1 MGEKRG
7 TKALEFWC
15 RRITEGYPDVNVQNM
30 TTSWRDGLAFCAMIH
45 HFRPDLID
53 FDSLDKNDIYGNN
66 ELAFRIAEQHLG
78 IPALLDAEDMASCAV
93 PDRLSILTY
102 LSQFYQTFSGSSPAR
117 IPASRTT
124 ETVEERITQVSES
137 PKEKEATCLG
147 SMRKDVCV
155 VCGFPIFLAEKLVLA
170 HVAYHR
176 TCFRCARCNNQ
187 LTIGN
192 YYETEEGQ
200 YCCETCPDEDIAV
213 QITQSY
219 DYPTYSEIEK
229 SDIDSGC
236 QQFFSNDENV
246 NKKPFSRNS
255 IERMDHESMDRVV
268 IPDLIAQ
275 TSRLRL
281 NFISNQLF
289 SENDEQMMNRDDNM
303 RISENRSS
311 IEGDDTNLKTESRN
325 LVHPFNTEYE
335 KRSKLEEENKLSC
348 IACLKLEP
356 DNDGLLNTNVHDYV
370 HERLNIDKHEQDQIT
385 ITSVAS
391 LHNVIK
397 ETRASHSNDKELS
410 DETSSESNYSIVEKR
425 RRMFEKK
432 KDDIERNK
440 LKTHDTEALKFK
452 IQTKRHRT
460 KSIGNSESPIINPD
474 TTMQETDIGQNNS
487 RKYNAESFD
496 KDSSTQIAPFELS
509 SSRVSKVNKT
519 LSIPLDTESIEH
531 HTSTV
536 ANDINATNVI
546 CSNFSEDYPEDL
558 NPFKSD
564 EEQEELEEA
573 EEAAE
578 MEEEKEKEEEEEEE
592 EDEEGITDKSVTTMN
607 SLEPTRDLTNPFE
620 NVEETDKKEVILPI
634 PATRS
639 NFKSGKANQHFVE
652 GSTKRRLAAPQINL
666 NPFWSDEEDH
676 DSDLEFKERTSEIM
690 PTPKPRTIKHNE
702 QSPSKNGRKSSDT
715 RDYLSISSNYLRSP
729 ESGIR
734 TGGAYRKKKPA
745 PLPPNKKECVSDQ
758 RTSSMSKLQCSSAE
772 YLDSPSHK
780 TFKTRKPRP
789 APPPPIPVSSGFKEC
804 PMNKS
809 HDASVEYN
817 IWEDEKTN
825 KDETNRNRQSFP
837 HITCEETFHC
847 RSYLDKSMEGK
858 WKRKKGPAPPCPIP
872 HRRKIK
878 VMSLKDVKLELDEI
892 ELQQQGLEKQGVR
905 LEQLIRS
912 KCESGPQISDT
923 TDISLGTDVEELVLE
938 LFTLVNEKNEL
949 FRRQAELMLLRR
961 QQRLEEEHAEVEY
974 QIRCL
979 MAQNESTKTDFDKQ
993 REEALIQR
1001 LIEIVE
1007 RRNEIVDCLEMDRRR
1022 EIEEDRSIHRH
1033 MDLFAA
1039 KNKNDISCNDMDTT
1053 EKKKRKQNKLKEK
1066 IKEKRLKRIL
1076 KKDVDKDVDEM
1087 ELTLKRHTKRKWF

>member
-1 MGEKRG
+1 MGERRG

-102 LSQFYQTFSGSSPAR
+102 LSQFYQTFNGSSPAR

-200 YCCETCPDEDIAV
+200 YCCETCPDEDIPV

-219 DYPTYSEIEK
+219 DYPTFSEIEK
-229 SDIDSGC
+229 NNIDSSC
-236 QQFFSNDENV
+236 QQFFSNNENI

-289 SENDEQMMNRDDNM
+289 PENDEQISLDNM
-303 RISENRSS
+303 HISENRSS
-311 IEGDDTNLKTESRN
+311 IEGENTNLKTESRN
-325 LVHPFNTEYE
+325 LVYPFNTEFE
-335 KRSKLEEENKLSC
+335 KQSKLEEENKLNRVVT
-348 IACLKLEP
+348 CLKLEP
-356 DNDGLLNTNVHDYV
+356 DNDGLLLNTNVDDYV
-370 HERLNIDKHEQDQIT
+370 HERLNIDKHEQDQ
-385 ITSVAS
+385 TSVAS

-410 DETSSESNYSIVEKR
+410 DETSSESSYSIVEKR
-425 RRMFEKK
+425 CRMFEKK

-440 LKTHDTEALKFK
+440 LKNHDSEVLKFK

-474 TTMQETDIGQNNS
+474 TTMQETGIGQDNA

-496 KDSSTQIAPFELS
+496 KDSSTQIAPFELL

-531 HTSTV
+531 RTSTI

-564 EEQEELEEA
+564 EEQEEPEEPEETEETEEA
-573 EEAAE
+573 EE
-578 MEEEKEKEEEEEEE
+578 MEEEKEKEEEEED

-607 SLEPTRDLTNPFE
+607 SLVTTRDLTNPFE
-620 NVEETDKKEVILPI
+620 NAEETEKKEVILPI

-715 RDYLSISSNYLRSP
+715 RDYLSISNNCLRSP

-772 YLDSPSHK
+772 YRDSPSHK
-780 TFKTRKPRP
+780 TLKTRKPRP
-789 APPPPIPVSSGFKEC
+789 APPPPIPVSTGFQEC

-809 HDASVEYN
+809 HDANVEYN

-912 KCESGPQISDT
+912 KCESGSQIS
-923 TDISLGTDVEELVLE
+923 DISLGTDVEELVLE

-1039 KNKNDISCNDMDTT
+1039 KNKNDLSCNDMDTT